1 MSLPL
6 PEQEERKTG
15 IKLILGFV
23 VVTILA
29 VVTHKAGVY
38 LFIVA
43 LLFSIGLHEFGH
55 FITAKKFGIKVEQ
68 FFIGF
73 GPKLWS
79 VRKGET
85 EYGVKA
91 LPLGGFVRIAGMNP
105 FQEIPPED
113 IDRVFKAKRPWKRA
127 IVLAAGSFTHFLLGL
142 LIVALTLMFA
152 GQENPDRPLRTIDSI
167 SQTFEGAP
175 SPAVRGGIK
184 PGDELIAIDGNK
196 VTTWQQGVDLFHTR
210 GGKTARVTVRRG
222 TQTLQLQVPI
232 ADHKPDGTKVG
243 FIGISPAFAIE
254 KPGPITAFG
263 RAGRS
268 TGEFMWQSLVGIKN
282 LFSPSSLSR
291 LFNQVIGRQE
301 REITDPGTVVGLAGQ
316 AGQLAR
322 AGDYR
327 AFILTIAAFNIFI
340 GVANLL
346 PLPPL
351 DGGHLAVL
359 AYEKV
364 ARREVDMR
372 KLIPLTATVISVFG
386 FLFLMLLYLDIVRPL
401 PGIPG

>member
-1 MSLPL
+1 VSVPIS
-6 PEQEERKTG
+6 QRERSSG
-15 IKLILGFV
+15 VRLIALFAAI
-23 VVTILA
+23 TALSI
-29 VVTHKAGVY
+29 VTHKGGV
-38 LFIVA
+38 LVFATA

-105 FQEIPPED
+105 FEEIPPED
-113 IDRVFKAKRPWKRA
+113 VHRVFKAKRPWKRA
-127 IVLAAGSFTHFLLGL
+127 IVLAAGSFTHFLLAL
-142 LIVALTLMFA
+142 VIVALTFA
-152 GQENPDRPLRTIDSI
+152 IGGEQHFDALTTIEEVQE
-167 SQTFEGAP
+167 TFEGAP
-175 SPAVRGGIK
+175 SPAVRGGVK
-184 PGDELIAIDGNK
+184 PGDQLVAIDGVG
-196 VTTWQQGVDLFHTR
+196 VTSWEQGVELIHDR
-210 GGKTARVTVRRG
+210 GGKRAVLTVARGSSRVDLTVD
-222 TQTLQLQVPI
+222 V

-243 FIGISPAFAIE
+243 FIGISPALKESTVKI
-254 KPGPITAFG
+254 GVLNSIG
-263 RAGRS
+263 RAG
-268 TGEFMWQSLVGIKN
+268 TNVGAAMWESLKGIKN
-282 LFSPSSLSR
+282 LFSPTSLNR
-291 LFNQVIGRQE
+291 LFNQVVGRQE
-301 REITDPGTVVGLAGQ
+301 RERTDPATIVGLAGQ

-327 AFILTIAAFNIFI
+327 TFILTIAAFNVFI

-364 ARREVDMR
+364 SRRDVDMR
-372 KLIPLTATVISVFG
+372 RLLPLTAAVISVFS
-386 FLFLMLLYLDIVRPL
+386 FLFMMLLYLDIVSPV
-401 PGIPG
+401 PPIPG